1 MKSITPHG
9 LRHTHATIMLSKG
22 IPLQTIADRLG
33 NTPMMILR
41 VYGHSF
47 KNLEI
52 ELVKAYSDAI
62 TF

>member
-1 MKSITPHG
+1 
-9 LRHTHATIMLSKG
+9 MLSKG

-33 NTPMMILR
+33 NTPMMILS

-52 ELVKAYSDAI
+52 KLAKVLQ
-62 TF
+62 